1 VSTSFPLMA
10 LARAVGLP
18 YGVVLSYAD
27 SRLQRRVSGF
37 AARGDADLTPH
48 QVSARIAAIRAGAAL
63 ELDLRLSLLL
73 ENGAIHHPHQRIPR

>member
-1 VSTSFPLMA
+1 MSDSFPLMA
-10 LARAVGLP
+10 LARAVRLP

-27 SRLQRRVSGF
+27 SRLQRRV

-48 QVSARIAAIRAGAAL
+48 HVSARIAAIRAGAAL

-73 ENGAIHHPHQRIPR
+73 ETGAIYHPHQRRPQ

>member
-1 VSTSFPLMA
+1 VSDSFPLMA

-27 SRLQRRVSGF
+27 SRLQRR
-37 AARGDADLTPH
+37 GDADLTPH
-48 QVSARIAAIRAGAAL
+48 HVSARIAAIRAGRAL

-73 ENGAIHHPHQRIPR
+73 ETGAIHHPHQRRPQ